1 MVTEI
6 NELKIKKLLNELQS
20 EDVGVRHNARL
31 ELVKIGTPIIDFL
44 IELDYSKDKNVK
56 WEVMKAL
63 GQIADPDTIPLLL
76 EGLCDDDFEIRWL
89 AAEGLIEIGKESVKP
104 ILDELFEKP
113 DAMFLRHGAHH
124 VLHNLETMELFED
137 KYDLIS
143 VLNEVATAS
152 AVIVKVKETLRELDN

>member
-104 ILDELFEKP
+104 IL
-113 DAMFLRHGAHH
+113 RHGAHH
-124 VLHNLETMELFED
+124 VLHDFVTTGLFKD
-137 KYDLIS
+137 KHDLIS